1 MSVVLLSLTE
11 NKNTM
16 KANFNTIEELT
27 PLSEE
32 DCFYIADRYKTSFTY
47 PIHTHVDF
55 ELNFIANASGVKRI
69 VGDSETI
76 IGNYD
81 LVLIANDKL
90 EHGWLQNECA
100 SKNIREITIQFSPDL
115 FFANF
120 QNKNQFDSIREML
133 KLASKGVCFPMS
145 AILKVYSLLDCLS
158 SEDNRF
164 YSILSFF
171 AILYKLSLFIDDV
184 TFLASKPCTKVFDSK
199 DQTIK
204 KLQKYI
210 LRNFRSDIRLEDLAR
225 VANLSTISLSR
236 YFKQELGVSVSEY
249 VTKVKI
255 DNATRLLLDTELAI
269 SDIATESGFN
279 NLSNFNRQFRK
290 SKGCSPSEFKEH
302 YGKTR
307 LII

>member
-90 EHGWLQNECA
+90 EHGWLQNECV

-115 FFANF
+115 FFTNF

-210 LRNFRSDIRLEDLAR
+210 LMNFRSDIRLEDLAR

-269 SDIATESGFN
+269 SDIATE
-279 NLSNFNRQFRK
+279 
-290 SKGCSPSEFKEH
+290 
-302 YGKTR
+302 
-307 LII
+307 